1 MVNQTRTSSIL
12 GPDGKPIQTKVLSE
26 EVATPTEYGVRRVIE
41 DREASGLTPVRL
53 ANLLR
58 DAETGNGRA
67 YLTLAM
73 EMEERYHHYSSQVQT
88 RRLAI
93 EGIEATVQSKEGV
106 PPKITDAVLEL
117 VEDSSF
123 ADAVGDLSDGIAKG
137 YAATEMMWEYQN
149 KLLRPVEYKWRDQR
163 FFVFDKLSLTKMRL
177 ATDTD
182 PIEGT
187 ELPDHKF
194 IQHMPRSK
202 VGIPIRTGL
211 ARPAAWAY
219 IIQAFALKDWSAF
232 SEIYGVPFRLGRFG
246 PNASEGDKRS
256 LLRAVRHISNDG
268 AAIAPAGMEIEFH
281 KVEGQHGA
289 AVFGELIE
297 YIDRNVSKLV
307 LGQTMTSDD
316 GSSMAQAKIHNDVRL
331 DILKAD
337 CRQLAQT
344 INRDL
349 IKKFV
354 AFNFG
359 PQEVYPQLEFPV
371 AEPEDTKALSD
382 NLAKMVP
389 LGLRVSQRAVRE
401 KLGLPEPQKDEELLA
416 APASKVSEQDP
427 PETKQTE
434 ADKSKAEKKKSGKAK
449 LSAMAHG
456 SNCSCDNC
464 QSTAQLSAD
473 NEDDEIDHLIDAA
486 LDNWEE
492 LADPL
497 LTPLR
502 TILDKASNLKEAQ
515 AMLNQIE
522 PDSGP
527 LAEKLAELTAIAFG
541 LGDVSDDLPK
551 GS

>member
-1 MVNQTRTSSIL
+1 MVNQTRASSIL
-12 GPDGKPIQTKVLSE
+12 GPDGNPIQTQVLSE

-41 DREASGLTPVRL
+41 DREATGLTPDRL
-53 ANLLR
+53 ARLLR

-73 EMEERYHHYSSQVQT
+73 EMEERYHHYSSQIQT

-93 EGIEATVQSKEGV
+93 EGIEVTVQAKEGV
-106 PPKITDAVLEL
+106 PSKITDAVLEL
-117 VEDSSF
+117 VQDSSF
-123 ADAVGDLSDGIAKG
+123 ADAVGDLTDGIAKG

-163 FFVFDKLSLTKMRL
+163 YFVFDRLSLTEMRL

-182 PIEGT
+182 PIEGA
-187 ELPDHKF
+187 ELPAHKF

-219 IIQAFALKDWSAF
+219 IIQAYALKDWSAF
-232 SEIYGVPFRLGRFG
+232 SEIYGVPFRLGRYG
-246 PNASEGDKRS
+246 PTASQDDKRS
-256 LLRAVRHISNDG
+256 LLRAVKNISNDG

-297 YIDRNVSKLV
+297 YIDSNVSKLV
-307 LGQTMTSDD
+307 LGQTMTSDN

-331 DILKAD
+331 DILRAD

-349 IKKFV
+349 IKPFV

-359 PQEVYPQLEFPV
+359 PQDVYPQVEFPV
-371 AEPEDTKALSD
+371 AEPEDTKALAD

-389 LGLRVSQRAVRE
+389 LGLRVSQRAVLE
-401 KLGLPEPQKDEELLA
+401 KFGLPEPQADEELLS
-416 APASKVSEQDP
+416 APANKVSEQDP
-427 PETKQTE
+427 PE
-434 ADKSKAEKKKSGKAK
+434 KKENKSGKAK
-449 LSAMAHG
+449 LSTLVHG
-456 SNCSCDNC
+456 SDCSCENC
-464 QSTAQLSAD
+464 QATARLSTGD
-473 NEDDEIDHLIDAA
+473 VHNDEIDHLVDAA
-486 LDNWEE
+486 LGNWQE
-492 LADPL
+492 LTDPL
-497 LTPLR
+497 LVPLR
-502 TILDKASNLKEAQ
+502 TILDTATSLEEAQ
-515 AMLNQIE
+515 TMLNAVE
-522 PDSGP
+522 PDGGP
-527 LAEKLAELTAIAFG
+527 LADKLAELTAISRG
-541 LGDVSDDLPK
+541 LGHVSDDLPNGDK
-551 GS
+551 S